1 MNLEKA
7 KEQHTLITKKL
18 GELDFGRVY
27 LQFMT
32 EMPKKGCTWLQEF
45 LKKHRYELED
55 EEKKETLL
63 STCILGKL
71 LTGEKFYFVNSR
83 TISEESIEV
92 DFFTSKSNLIL
103 FSKMSR
109 KSTKNMDLDLLKIT
123 FSGFEDI
130 HEDDALLS
138 LEEAVARLD
147 KIFDELEEKKIF
159 SGNVGITKNDEF
171 IFRRSL
177 GEADMRYHVPNN
189 MDTKFNLGSMNKIFT
204 AVAILQLYEQ
214 KKLDLLDT
222 VAKFLPE
229 FLNGDKMSIYHLLSH
244 TSGLGSFWNQK
255 FEQKFKSIRSI
266 DDYMDL
272 FIEESLLFQPGER
285 FEYSNAGF
293 IVLGKIIEVI
303 TGKSYDEYVQQH
315 IYDVAGMQ
323 NTYCYEID
331 RIVPNLAMGYT
342 HDPDIDN
349 LCLDHY
355 INNFLIIP
363 VKGSSAGGGYSTI
376 DDLVS
381 FAKALKKGDL
391 ISEHSLEMMQEPT
404 ITRGIELLRSEGY
417 GYGCQT
423 GIIGKNKF
431 YGHGGGAPGVA
442 TMLMIF
448 PDIDVVVAILTNWD
462 PMYEIFAEQQILN
475 IVTRMSFSQNPVKP

>member
-1 MNLEKA
+1 MNLEKV
-7 KEQHTLITKKL
+7 KEQHTLITKEL
-18 GELDFGRVY
+18 EELDFGRVY

-32 EMPKKGCTWLQEF
+32 EMPKKGCKWLQEF
-45 LKKHRYELED
+45 LKKHRYKLED
-55 EEKKETLL
+55 DEKKEILK
-63 STCILGKL
+63 STYVFGKL
-71 LTGEKFYFVNSR
+71 LAREEFYFINSR
-83 TISEESIEV
+83 NISEKVIEV
-92 DFFTSKSNLIL
+92 DFLTSKSNLVL

-109 KSTKNMDLDLLKIT
+109 KSTKNMDLDLFKIT
-123 FSGFEDI
+123 FSDFKGV
-130 HEDDALLS
+130 HGDDALLS
-138 LEEAVARLD
+138 VEEAVARLD
-147 KIFDELEEKKIF
+147 KIFDELEEEKIF

-171 IFRRSL
+171 IFKRSL

-189 MDTKFNLGSMNKIFT
+189 VDTKFNLGSMNKIFT
-204 AVAILQLYEQ
+204 AVAILQLYEK
-214 KKLDLLDT
+214 KKLDLLDM

-229 FLNGDKMSIYHLLSH
+229 FPNGDKISIHYLLSH

-255 FEQKFKSIRSI
+255 FEQRFKNIRSI

-331 RIVPNLAMGYT
+331 RTVPNLAMGYT
-342 HDPDIDN
+342 HDPDINN
-349 LCLDHY
+349 LCLDQY

-376 DDLVS
+376 GDLVS
-381 FAKALKKGDL
+381 FARALKKGDL
-391 ISEHSLEMMQEPT
+391 ISEHSLEMMQDP
-404 ITRGIELLRSEGY
+404 IISKGIEHLGSEGF

-448 PDIDVVVAILTNWD
+448 PDIDLVVAILTNWD
-462 PMYEIFAEQQILN
+462 PVYEIFAELQILN
-475 IVTRMSFSQNPVKP
+475 IVMRMSSF

>member
-1 MNLEKA
+1 MDLERA
-7 KEQHTLITKKL
+7 KEQHNLITKEL
-18 GELDFGRVY
+18 ENLDFGKVY

-45 LKKHRYELED
+45 IREHRYESED

-63 STCILGKL
+63 FLYIFRKL
-71 LTGEKFYFVNSR
+71 LAGEQFYFINSR
-83 TISEESIEV
+83 NISEKLIEV
-92 DFFTSKSNLIL
+92 DFFTSKSNVIL

-109 KSTKNMDLDLLKIT
+109 KSTENMDVDLLKIT
-123 FSGFEDI
+123 FPGFEDMYQ
-130 HEDDALLS
+130 DNTLLS
-138 LEEAVARLD
+138 LEEAVTKLNR
-147 KIFDELEEKKIF
+147 IFDELEEKNIF
-159 SGNVGITKNDEF
+159 SGSVGITRNDEF
-171 IFRRSL
+171 IFRRSS

-189 MDTKFNLGSMNKIFT
+189 EDTKFNLGSMNKIFT

-222 VAKFLPE
+222 VATFLPE
-229 FLNGDKMSIYHLLSH
+229 FPHGDEITIHHLLSH
-244 TSGLGSFWNQK
+244 TSGLGSFWNEK
-255 FEQKFKSIRSI
+255 FEQRFKNIRSI

-303 TGKSYDEYVQQH
+303 TGTSYDEYVQQH
-315 IYDVAGMQ
+315 IYDAAGMQ
-323 NTYCYEID
+323 NTCCYEID

-342 HDPDIDN
+342 HDPDIDRGY
-349 LCLDHY
+349 LDHY
-355 INNFLIIP
+355 VSNFLMIP
-363 VKGSSAGGGYSTI
+363 VKGSSAGGGYSTL

-381 FAKALKKGDL
+381 FARALKKGDL
-391 ISEHSLEMMQEPT
+391 ISRHSLDMMQEPPLT
-404 ITRGIELLRSEGY
+404 EGIEPRQSEGY

-423 GIIGKNKF
+423 GSIGKNRF

-448 PDIDVVVAILTNWD
+448 PDIDVVVALLSNWD

-475 IVTRMSFSQNPVKP
+475 IVTRVSFS

>member
-1 MNLEKA
+1 
-7 KEQHTLITKKL
+7 
-18 GELDFGRVY
+18 
-27 LQFMT
+27 
-32 EMPKKGCTWLQEF
+32 
-45 LKKHRYELED
+45 
-55 EEKKETLL
+55 
-63 STCILGKL
+63 
-71 LTGEKFYFVNSR
+71 
-83 TISEESIEV
+83 
-92 DFFTSKSNLIL
+92 
-103 FSKMSR
+103 
-109 KSTKNMDLDLLKIT
+109 MDLDLLKIT
-123 FSGFEDI
+123 FSDFKDI

-138 LEEAVARLD
+138 IEEAVTRLD

-159 SGNVGITKNDEF
+159 SGVVGITKNDGF

-177 GEADMRYHVPNN
+177 GEADMRYHIPNN
-189 MDTKFNLGSMNKIFT
+189 VDTKFNLGSMNKIFT

-214 KKLDLLDT
+214 KKLDLLDM
-222 VAKFLPE
+222 VAEFLPD
-229 FLNGDKMSIYHLLSH
+229 FPNGDKISIHHLLLH

-255 FEQKFKSIRSI
+255 FEQRFKSIRSI

-272 FIEESLLFQPGER
+272 FIGESLLFQPGER

-342 HDPDIDN
+342 HDPDIDRF
-349 LCLDHY
+349 CLDQY
-355 INNFLIIP
+355 INNFLIMP
-363 VKGSSAGGGYSTI
+363 VKGSSAGGGYSTV

-381 FAKALKKGDL
+381 FAKALKRGDL
-391 ISEHSLEMMQEPT
+391 ISERSLEMMQEPS
-404 ITRGIELLRSEGY
+404 ITKGIEPLRSEGY

-423 GIIGKNKF
+423 GITGKHKF
-431 YGHGGGAPGVA
+431 YGHGGGAPGIA

-462 PMYEIFAEQQILN
+462 PVYEIFAEQQILN
-475 IVTRMSFSQNPVKP
+475 IVTRMSFS

>member
-1 MNLEKA
+1 MNLEKV
-7 KEQHTLITKKL
+7 KEQHILITKKL
-18 GELDFGRVY
+18 EELDFGRVY

-32 EMPKKGCTWLQEF
+32 EMPKKGCTWLQKF
-45 LKKHRYELED
+45 LKEHRYNIED
-55 EEKKETLL
+55 EEKKENLI
-63 STCILGKL
+63 STYIFGKL
-71 LTGEKFYFVNSR
+71 LTGEEFYFINSR
-83 TISEESIEV
+83 TISEKSIEV
-92 DFFTSKSNLIL
+92 DFFTSKSNLLL

-123 FSGFEDI
+123 FSSFKDI
-130 HEDDALLS
+130 HEDDTLLS
-138 LEEAVARLD
+138 LEEAVTRLD
-147 KIFDELEEKKIF
+147 KIFDEFEEKKIF

-171 IFRRSL
+171 IFKRSL

-189 MDTKFNLGSMNKIFT
+189 VDTKFNLGSMNKIFT

-214 KKLDLLDT
+214 KKLDLLDM
-222 VAKFLPE
+222 VAEFLPD
-229 FLNGDKMSIYHLLSH
+229 FPNGDKMSIHHLLSH

-255 FEQKFKSIRSI
+255 FEQRFQSIRSI

-293 IVLGKIIEVI
+293 IVLGKIIEII

-315 IYDVAGMQ
+315 ICDVAGMQ

-342 HDPDIDN
+342 HDPDIDRF
-349 LCLDHY
+349 CLDQY

-391 ISEHSLEMMQEPT
+391 ISERSLEMMQEPLVT
-404 ITRGIELLRSEGY
+404 KGIELLKSEGY

-423 GIIGKNKF
+423 GITGKRKF

-462 PMYEIFAEQQILN
+462 PVYEIFAEQQILN
-475 IVTRMSFSQNPVKP
+475 IVTRMSSS

>member
-1 MNLEKA
+1 MNREKVT
-7 KEQHTLITKKL
+7 EQHTLITKKL
-18 GELDFGRVY
+18 EELDLGRVY

-32 EMPKKGCTWLQEF
+32 EMPKKGCKWLQKF
-45 LKKHRYELED
+45 LERHKYKVED
-55 EEKKETLL
+55 EEKKENLI
-63 STCILGKL
+63 STYIFGKL
-71 LTGEKFYFVNSR
+71 LTGEKFYFINSR
-83 TISEESIEV
+83 NISEKSIEV
-92 DFFTSKSNLIL
+92 DFFTSKSNLVL

-123 FSGFEDI
+123 FSNFKDI
-130 HEDDALLS
+130 HEDDTLLS
-138 LEEAVARLD
+138 REEAVTRLD
-147 KIFDELEEKKIF
+147 TIFSELEEKKIF
-159 SGNVGITKNDEF
+159 SGNVGITRNDEF
-171 IFRRSL
+171 IFKRSL

-189 MDTKFNLGSMNKIFT
+189 VDTKFNLGSMNKIFT

-229 FLNGDKMSIYHLLSH
+229 FPNGDKISIHHLLSH

-255 FEQKFKSIRSI
+255 FEQRFKSIRSI
-266 DDYMDL
+266 DNYMDL

-285 FEYSNAGF
+285 FEYSNAGY

-349 LCLDHY
+349 FCLDHY

-363 VKGSSAGGGYSTI
+363 VKGSPAGGGYSTI

-391 ISEHSLEMMQEPT
+391 ISEHSLEMMQEPLIAEGT
-404 ITRGIELLRSEGY
+404 ELLRAEGY

-448 PDIDVVVAILTNWD
+448 PDIDVVVAILANWD
-462 PMYEIFAEQQILN
+462 PVYEIFAEQQILD
-475 IVTRMSFSQNPVKP
+475 IVKRMSFSRNPVKP